1 MQGLN
6 DFDEQVT
13 EKTFLPELLNL
24 LDVNFHQSFYGFYL
38 NFIKVNL
45 VRLKTQNKVSK
56 NLIEL
61 LKIILKVIFIYFLV
75 KLVAK
80 LLHQVNFEFASFK
93 YR

>member
-24 LDVNFHQSFYGFYL
+24 LDENFHQSFYGFYL

-45 VRLKTQNKVSK
+45 VRLNIHNKVSK

-61 LKIILKVIFIYFLV
+61 LKILLKVIFIYFLV
-75 KLVAK
+75 KLVA
-80 LLHQVNFEFASFK
+80 
-93 YR
+93 